1 MNRTFDHG
9 KTMTWLAMPAIITLA
24 GPAMAAPRAFPEAEG
39 FGALAT
45 GGRGNKVVHVTTL
58 ADSGAGS
65 LREAISQGNRIVV
78 FDVGG
83 VITLTSK
90 LVAAGDN
97 LTIAGQTAPGSGI
110 TVYGDGTSFSS
121 RKNLVVRFM
130 RFHQGLTAGSDE
142 GTKAVNCTDVQNM
155 IFDHISVTWGRWD
168 GFGITGDSSTVTLQD
183 SIVGEGVLPQ
193 KFGSIIDSADQITIA
208 RNLWIDNESR
218 NPKFKANGQYINN
231 VVYNWGSGG
240 GLIGGHSSADW
251 FEDVI
256 NNYLIAGPT
265 DTTGFLSQYANTDR
279 VYNKGNMVDVDRD
292 GKLGGRAVASS
303 DFQGDSPPTF
313 ETAAHNNPSVPVTV
327 LTPQAAYDRILTQ
340 AGACQTRDSV
350 DQRLITQLRSLG
362 TSGATLRGDNGEAAV
377 GGQPV
382 ATTSQRPAGFDTD
395 GDGMPDTWE
404 TAHGLN
410 PSSAADAT
418 TDSTGDGYTNI
429 EKYLNEL
436 ASSACGGSAP
446 TDGGVS
452 LPADAAPILDSARL
466 DTSGTINRDAG
477 TSPDSGAGSTKDAA
491 TADMPATDT
500 AGSPVPLDTAP
511 QDPATPRDAAPTADL
526 RPAADP
532 DASTPRLD
540 SAPISASPDGGTKSP
555 NDAGAM
561 AKTEAG
567 GCTCNTGAS
576 HGSSGLAW
584 LLVGLFLLARRW
596 RRVRLPM

>member
-1 MNRTFDHG
+1 VSRIPNHWT
-9 KTMTWLAMPAIITLA
+9 KTTWLALPTIITLA

-45 GGRGNKVVHVTTL
+45 GGRGNPVVHVTTL

-83 VITLTSK
+83 VINLASK

-121 RKNLVVRFM
+121 RKNIVVRFV
-130 RFHQGLTAGSDE
+130 RFHQGLAKGSAE

-155 IFDHISVTWGRWD
+155 IFDHISVLWGRWD

-193 KFGSIIDSADQITIA
+193 KFGSIVDSADKITIA

-265 DTTGFLSQYANTDR
+265 DTTGFLSQYADTDC
-279 VYNKGNMVDVDRD
+279 VYHKGNMVDVDRD
-292 GKLGGRAVASS
+292 GKLGGRAVANA

-313 ETAAHNNPSVPVTV
+313 ETAAHNNPSVPVTL
-327 LTPQAAYDRILTQ
+327 LTAQAAYDHILTQ
-340 AGACQTRDSV
+340 AGACQTRDAV

-362 TSGATLRGDNGEAAV
+362 TAGAILGGDNGEAAV
-377 GGQPV
+377 GGQPT
-382 ATTSQRPAGFDTD
+382 ATMSQRPAGFDSD

-410 PSSAADAT
+410 PASAADAI
-418 TDSTGDGYTNI
+418 TDSTGDGYTNV

-436 ASSACGGSAP
+436 AASACGGSP
-446 TDGGVS
+446 PPDGGTS
-452 LPADAAPILDSARL
+452 LPVDAAPILDSARL
-466 DTSGTINRDAG
+466 DASDTINRDAG
-477 TSPDSGAGSTKDAA
+477 AAPDSGTALSRDAV
-491 TADMPATDT
+491 TADVPATDT
-500 AGSPVPLDTAP
+500 ASIPAPLDTAP
-511 QDPATPRDAAPTADL
+511 PDAATLRDAASPADL
-526 RPAADP
+526 RPVADP
-532 DASTPRLD
+532 DASVPGPD
-540 SAPISASPDGGTKSP
+540 SAPISTSPDVGTKSP
-555 NDAGAM
+555 LDAEAV
-561 AKTEAG
+561 AKAKAG
-567 GCTCNTGAS
+567 GCTCNTGAPN
-576 HGSSGLAW
+576 GSSGLAW
-584 LLVGLFLLARRW
+584 LFVGLFLLARRW
-596 RRVRLPM
+596 RRVRLPK